1 MNQLIDRREALRKTA
16 LLMGAAVSASAL
28 SGILQGCKATPELT
42 YKPSFFTEDQ
52 ARIVSEVAEIIIPKT
67 DTPGAKDTGVP
78 GFIDLMLKDCY
89 KKEDQ
94 DRFIEG
100 LTAFDAEA
108 KKAYGDSFIYCKP
121 EQQVELVTTVHAA
134 AIAEEKE
141 EKDAKEDKEKKRP
154 FILMT
159 KELTLLGFFTSEPGA
174 TQVLQYI
181 AVPGSYK
188 GCIPLAEAGNGK
200 TWAT

>member
-1 MNQLIDRREALRKTA
+1 MNKLIDRREALRKTA

-28 SGILQGCKATPELT
+28 TGILQGCKATPELT
-42 YKPSFFTEDQ
+42 YAPQFFTEDQ
-52 ARIVSEVAEIIIPKT
+52 ARIVMEVAEIIIPKT
-67 DTPGAKDTGVP
+67 DTPGAKDAGVP

-94 DRFIEG
+94 DRFLAGI
-100 LTAFDAEA
+100 TTFDEEA

-121 EQQVELVTTVHAA
+121 EQQVELVTKTHAA
-134 AIAEEKE
+134 ALAE
-141 EKDAKEDKEKKRP
+141 AKENREAKRP
-154 FILMT
+154 FILMA

-174 TQVLQYI
+174 TQVLQYV

>member
-1 MNQLIDRREALRKTA
+1 MNKLIDRREALRKTA

-28 SGILQGCKATPELT
+28 TGILQGCKATPELT
-42 YKPSFFTEDQ
+42 YTPQFFTEDQ
-52 ARIVSEVAEIIIPKT
+52 ARIVMEVAEIIIPKT

-94 DRFIEG
+94 DRFIAG
-100 LTAFDAEA
+100 LTSFDEEA

-121 EQQVELVTTVHAA
+121 EQQVELVTKVHAA
-134 AIAEEKE
+134 ALAE
-141 EKDAKEDKEKKRP
+141 AKENKEAKRP
-154 FILMT
+154 FILMA

-174 TQVLQYI
+174 TQVLQYV

>member
-28 SGILQGCKATPELT
+28 TGILQGCKATPELA
-42 YKPSFFTEDQ
+42 YVPQFFTEDQ
-52 ARIVSEVAEIIIPKT
+52 ARIITEVAEIIIPRT
-67 DTPGAKDTGVP
+67 DTPGAKDAGVP

-89 KKEDQ
+89 NKEDQ
-94 DRFIEG
+94 DRFLAG
-100 LTAFDAEA
+100 LSAFDEEA

-121 EQQVELVTTVHAA
+121 EQQVELVTQMHGEALA
-134 AIAEEKE
+134 DAKAN
-141 EKDAKEDKEKKRP
+141 KDAKKP
-154 FILMT
+154 FILMA

-174 TQVLQYI
+174 TQVLQYV

>member
-28 SGILQGCKATPELT
+28 TGILQGCKAAPELT
-42 YKPSFFTEDQ
+42 YTPSFFTEDQ

-89 KKEDQ
+89 TKEDQ
-94 DRFIEG
+94 DRFLAG
-100 LTAFDAEA
+100 LTAFEEEA

-121 EQQVELVTTVHAA
+121 EQQVELVTKIHAA
-134 AIAEEKE
+134 AVAESKE
-141 EKDAKEDKEKKRP
+141 NKEAKRP
-154 FILMT
+154 FILMA

>member
-28 SGILQGCKATPELT
+28 TGILQGCKTTPELAYT
-42 YKPSFFTEDQ
+42 PQFFTEDQ
-52 ARIVSEVAEIIIPKT
+52 ARIISEVVEIIIPKT
-67 DTPGAKDTGVP
+67 DTPGAKDVGVP
-78 GFIDLMLKDCY
+78 GFVDLMLKDCY
-89 KKEDQ
+89 NKEDQ
-94 DRFIEG
+94 DRFLAG
-100 LTAFDAEA
+100 LTAFDEEA

-121 EQQVELVTTVHAA
+121 EQQVELVTKVHAA
-134 AIAEEKE
+134 ALAESKTNKE
-141 EKDAKEDKEKKRP
+141 AKRP
-154 FILMT
+154 FILMA

>member
-28 SGILQGCKATPELT
+28 TGILQGCKATPELLYT
-42 YKPSFFTEDQ
+42 PQFFTEDQ
-52 ARIVSEVAEIIIPKT
+52 ARIVTEVAEIIIPKT

-94 DRFIEG
+94 DRFLAG
-100 LTAFDAEA
+100 LTAFDEEA

-121 EQQVELVTTVHAA
+121 EQQVELVTKVHAA
-134 AIAEEKE
+134 ALQE
-141 EKDAKEDKEKKRP
+141 AKENKEAKRP
-154 FILMT
+154 FILMA

-181 AVPGSYK
+181 AVPGAYK

>member
-1 MNQLIDRREALRKTA
+1 MDMTINRREALRKTA
-16 LLMGAAVSASAL
+16 LMMGAAISSSAL
-28 SGILQGCKATPELT
+28 AGLLQGCKTTPELT
-42 YKPSFFTEDQ
+42 YVPQFFTEDQ
-52 ARIVSEVAEIIIPKT
+52 GRIVMEVAEIIIPKT
-67 DTPGAKDTGVP
+67 DTPGAKDVGVP
-78 GFIDLMLKDCY
+78 GFIDTMLKDCY

-94 DRFIEG
+94 DRFLEG
-100 LTAFDAEA
+100 LTAFDEEA

-121 EQQVELVTTVHAA
+121 EQQVELVTKVHAA
-134 AIAEEKE
+134 AIAE
-141 EKDAKEDKEKKRP
+141 AKENKEAKRP

-181 AVPGSYK
+181 AVPGAYK
-188 GCIPLAEAGNGK
+188 GCVPLAEAGNGK

>member
-1 MNQLIDRREALRKTA
+1 MNKLIDRREALRKTA

-28 SGILQGCKATPELT
+28 TGILQGCKATPELT
-42 YKPSFFTEDQ
+42 YTPQFFTEDQ
-52 ARIVSEVAEIIIPKT
+52 ARVVMEVAEIIIPKT
-67 DTPGAKDTGVP
+67 DTPGAKDAGVP
-78 GFIDLMLKDCY
+78 GFIDIMLKDCY

-94 DRFIEG
+94 DRFIAG
-100 LTAFDAEA
+100 LATFDEEA

-121 EQQVELVTTVHAA
+121 EQQVEFVTKTHATA
-134 AIAEEKE
+134 LAE
-141 EKDAKEDKEKKRP
+141 AKENKEAKRP
-154 FILMT
+154 FILMA

-174 TQVLQYI
+174 TQVLQYV

>member
-28 SGILQGCKATPELT
+28 TGILQGCKATPELL
-42 YKPSFFTEDQ
+42 YKPQFFTEDQ
-52 ARIVSEVAEIIIPKT
+52 ARIVTEVAEIIIPKT

-89 KKEDQ
+89 NKEDQ
-94 DRFIEG
+94 DRFIAG
-100 LTAFDAEA
+100 LTTFDEEA

-121 EQQVELVTTVHAA
+121 EQQVELVTKTHVSAL
-134 AIAEEKE
+134 AE
-141 EKDAKEDKEKKRP
+141 AKANREAKRP
-154 FILMT
+154 FILMA
-159 KELTLLGFFTSEPGA
+159 KELTLLGFFTSEAGA
-174 TQVLQYI
+174 TQVLQYV
-181 AVPGSYK
+181 AVPGAYK

-200 TWAT
+200 AWAT

>member
-1 MNQLIDRREALRKTA
+1 MNKLIDRREALRKTA

-28 SGILQGCKATPELT
+28 TGILQGCKATPELT
-42 YKPSFFTEDQ
+42 YTPQFFTEDQ
-52 ARIVSEVAEIIIPKT
+52 ARIVMEVAEIIIPKT
-67 DTPGAKDTGVP
+67 DTPGAKDAGVP

-94 DRFIEG
+94 DRFIAG
-100 LTAFDAEA
+100 ITTFDEEA

-121 EQQVELVTTVHAA
+121 EQQVELVTKTHAA
-134 AIAEEKE
+134 ALAE
-141 EKDAKEDKEKKRP
+141 AKENREAKRP
-154 FILMT
+154 FILMA

-174 TQVLQYI
+174 TQVLQYV

>member
-28 SGILQGCKATPELT
+28 TGILQGCKTTPELAYT
-42 YKPSFFTEDQ
+42 PQFFTEDQ
-52 ARIVSEVAEIIIPKT
+52 ARIISEVVEIIIPKT
-67 DTPGAKDTGVP
+67 DTPGAKDVGVP
-78 GFIDLMLKDCY
+78 GFVDLMLKDCY
-89 KKEDQ
+89 NKEDQ
-94 DRFIEG
+94 DRFLAG
-100 LTAFDAEA
+100 LTTFDEEA

-121 EQQVELVTTVHAA
+121 EQQVELVTKVHAA
-134 AIAEEKE
+134 ALAESKTNKE
-141 EKDAKEDKEKKRP
+141 AKRP
-154 FILMT
+154 FILMA